1 MILCLAACLQT
12 ITLLGPMFGFL
23 LGSYCAKLYVDIG
36 YVDMGKFSAFVLEDA
51 CIISYICEQ
60 AATVSVMRSSAEMI
74 QLELMMCPW
83 F

>member
-1 MILCLAACLQT
+1 
-12 ITLLGPMFGFL
+12 MFGFL

-60 AATVSVMRSSAEMI
+60 AAAVSVMRSSAEMI
-74 QLELMMCPW
+74 QIELTTND
-83 F
+83 